1 MSATGPGPLTG
12 ARVLV
17 PRAPEQAGEL
27 SDRIRALDGEP
38 VEAPV
43 LLIEPGDTD
52 ALAAAVRELADG
64 GFAAVCLTSPNG
76 VRALARALE
85 DVGVDAEVVRG
96 TELIACVGPG
106 TAQAL
111 ADELRLEPDLVPRIS
126 TTESLGLA
134 FPRGHGRV
142 LLPRADLA
150 SLVLPE
156 LLRAKGYDPVDVV
169 AYRTARPDRLPDEVV
184 AGLEDASITHVVV
197 ASPSTAHNLVAL
209 LDGRSL
215 RSKLVSIGPVTT
227 AACRRLNL
235 DVAVEADP
243 HDLDGLMEALTRAV

>member
-1 MSATGPGPLTG
+1 MNTADTGSLAG
-12 ARVLV
+12 AKVLV
-17 PRAPEQAGEL
+17 PRAPEQAAEL
-27 SDRIRALDGEP
+27 SDRIRALGGEV

-52 ALAAAVRELADG
+52 ALAVAVRELADG

-76 VRALARALE
+76 VRALAQSLE
-85 DVGVDAEVVRG
+85 GLGIDAEVVRQA
-96 TELIACVGPG
+96 ELIACVGPG
-106 TAQAL
+106 TAGAL
-111 ADELRLEPDLVPRIS
+111 VDQFGLEPDLVPRVS

-134 FPRGHGRV
+134 FPRGQGRV

-169 AYRTARPDRLPDEVV
+169 AYRTARPDHLPDEVLD
-184 AGLEDASITHVVV
+184 GLQDATITHVVV
-197 ASPSTAHNLVAL
+197 ASPSTAQNLVAL

-215 RSKLVSIGPVTT
+215 RSKVVSIGPVTT
-227 AACRRLNL
+227 AACLKLDL
-235 DVAVEADP
+235 DVAAEADP
-243 HDLDGLMEALTRAV
+243 HDLDGLVEALTRVV

>member
-1 MSATGPGPLTG
+1 MNTVDTGSLAGVK
-12 ARVLV
+12 VLV
-17 PRAPEQAGEL
+17 PRAPEQAAEL
-27 SDRIRALDGEP
+27 SDRIRALDGEV

-52 ALAAAVRELADG
+52 ALATAVRELADG

-76 VRALARALE
+76 VRALAQAVE
-85 DVGVDAEVVRG
+85 DLGVDAEVVRRA
-96 TELIACVGPG
+96 ELIACVGPG

-111 ADELRLEPDLVPRIS
+111 DDEFHLEPDLVPRVS

-134 FPRGHGRV
+134 FPRGQGRV

-169 AYRTARPDRLPDEVV
+169 AYRTSRPDRLPDEVLD
-184 AGLEDASITHVVV
+184 GLESGTITHVVV
-197 ASPSTAHNLVAL
+197 ASPSTAHNLVTL

-215 RSKLVSIGPVTT
+215 RSKVVSIGPVTT
-227 AACRRLNL
+227 AACNKLHL

-243 HDLDGLMEALTRAV
+243 HDLDGLVEALTRAV

>member
-1 MSATGPGPLTG
+1 MSAAGTGSLAG
-12 ARVLV
+12 AKVLV

-27 SDRIRALDGEP
+27 SDRIRALDGEV

-64 GFAAVCLTSPNG
+64 GFAALCLTSPNG
-76 VRALARALE
+76 VRALAQMLEALS
-85 DVGVDAEVVRG
+85 VDAEVVRQ

-111 ADELRLEPDLVPRIS
+111 SDELDLEPDLVPRIS

-134 FPRGHGRV
+134 FPRGQGRV

-169 AYRTARPDRLPDEVV
+169 AYRTARPDRLPGEVL
-184 AGLEDASITHVVV
+184 AGLEDATITHVVV
-197 ASPSTAHNLVAL
+197 ASPSTAQNLVVL
-209 LDGRSL
+209 LDGRDL
-215 RSKLVSIGPVTT
+215 RSKVVSIGPVTT
-227 AACRRLNL
+227 AACRKLHL
-235 DVAVEADP
+235 DVVVEADP
-243 HDLDGLMEALTRAV
+243 HDLDGLVEALTRVV